1 MYAPYFQSFWFESSV
16 LPADKFRHNCTY
28 HSVCISSVKILFS
41 EEKNPNIFAWP
52 ENVWITLY
60 IALFLKRLLKSKNG
74 HGHTCSPLM
83 QDVFSFIYDLGLKM
97 KASYEFL
104 KRESLHKTI
113 IFSPNMYAYLMTYSC
128 ADYIPWWLIHCLL
141 GNAFFSCN
149 W

>member
-1 MYAPYFQSFWFESSV
+1 MRFIFSHFDLNLLLFLLTNLDITAHITLCVFHRLKYY
-16 LPADKFRHNCTY
+16 L
-28 HSVCISSVKILFS
+28 VKNRILIFS
-41 EEKNPNIFAWP
+41 LNL

>member
-1 MYAPYFQSFWFESSV
+1 MRFIFSHFDLNLLFFLLTNLDITAHITLCVFHRLKY
-16 LPADKFRHNCTY
+16 L
-28 HSVCISSVKILFS
+28 VKKRILIFS
-41 EEKNPNIFAWP
+41 LDL

-60 IALFLKRLLKSKNG
+60 IALFLKRLLQSKNG

-128 ADYIPWWLIHCLL
+128 ADYIPWWLIHCLS

>member
-1 MYAPYFQSFWFESSV
+1 MRFIFSHFDLNLLFFLLTNLDITAHITLCVFHRLKYY
-16 LPADKFRHNCTY
+16 L
-28 HSVCISSVKILFS
+28 VKKRILIFS
-41 EEKNPNIFAWP
+41 LDL

-74 HGHTCSPLM
+74 QGHTCSPLM
-83 QDVFSFIYDLGLKM
+83 QDVFSYIYDLGLKM
-97 KASYEFL
+97 KASYKFL

>member
-1 MYAPYFQSFWFESSV
+1 MRFIFSHFDLNLLFFLLTNLDITAHITLCVFHRLKYY
-16 LPADKFRHNCTY
+16 L
-28 HSVCISSVKILFS
+28 VKNRILIFS
-41 EEKNPNIFAWP
+41 LNL